1 MEPFIGTICAFA
13 FNYAPLDWAACNG
26 ELLNFQQY
34 QALGTLLG
42 NTYGGNGTTSFG
54 VPDLRQSS
62 AIGQGIVTDANGEQK
77 EYYMGDYG
85 GSNSVT
91 ISPMNLPPHSHHV
104 TLQFKASTAVAN
116 SNAPI
121 GNYQAASP
129 TSGGAHPVA
138 NSLYSAT
145 ANVAMAAPS
154 ITLGTAG
161 SASAVPVAVCNPY
174 LALNYSIALYGIYPM
189 RQ

>member
-13 FNYAPLDWAACNG
+13 FNYAPLDWVACNG
-26 ELLNFQQY
+26 ELLNVQQY
-34 QALGTLLG
+34 QALAALLST
-42 NTYGGNGTTSFG
+42 TYGGNGTSTFG

-62 AIGQGIVTDANGEQK
+62 AIGQGIVTDANSEQK
-77 EYYMGDYG
+77 QYLMGDNG
-85 GSNSVT
+85 GSNSVAIT
-91 ISPMNLPPHSHHV
+91 TSNLPPHSHQV
-104 TLQFKASTAVAN
+104 TLQFKASTTVAN

-129 TSGGAHPVA
+129 ASGGAHPVS

-145 ANVAMAAPS
+145 KNAAMAAPT
-154 ITLGTAG
+154 ITLGNAG

-174 LALNYSIALYGIYPM
+174 LALNYSIALLGIFPM